1 MIVFGVDIPLV
12 EIIFTMSIIIFIL
25 LVESIVVV
33 MVLLKQMNKSK
44 KTQELLQTLSDTLL
58 KIKEVEIKTLDKLR
72 K

>member
-1 MIVFGVDIPLV
+1 VFGVDIPLV